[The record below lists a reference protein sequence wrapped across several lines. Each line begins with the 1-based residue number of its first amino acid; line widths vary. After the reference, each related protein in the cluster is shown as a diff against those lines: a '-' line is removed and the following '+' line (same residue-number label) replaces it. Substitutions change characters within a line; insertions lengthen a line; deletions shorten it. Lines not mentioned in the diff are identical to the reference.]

1 MCPHH
6 LLPYRG
12 VAHVAYL
19 PAGKLVG
26 FGRLAELVECF
37 TKRLTLQERATHQIA
52 DALCRHLGARGAG
65 CVIEAEQLCLALPDE
80 RHDQSG
86 VVTSAFVGEMRER
99 PDLKARLLDAA
110 RSWEAGRDE
119 RWPRRAHRGRH
130 RGVARHRAR
139 DRRRAGRA
147 RARGSPGCARNPARR
162 RRLRVR
168 RRASRPGGALRRRRA
183 AAASARPT
191 CWSTTPASSRAG
203 AAGRDD
209 RSRSGTRCSTRTSR
223 GRSW

>member
-1 MCPHH
+1 MSREPALRAAIEALLKASGLDPATTSGSRRDAGAGRAAVAVGVPGRATTWIPAKILGDPVEGEADPDVVVVGGLRFHAMCPHH

-26 FGRLAELVECF
+26 FGRLAELVDCF

-80 RHDQSG
+80 KHDQSG

-99 PDLKARLLDAA
+99 PDLKTRLLEAA
-110 RSWEAGRDE
+110 KLG
-119 RWPRRAHRGRH
+119 
-130 RGVARHRAR
+130 
-139 DRRRAGRA
+139 GRA
-147 RARGSPGCARNPARR
+147 
-162 RRLRVR
+162 
-168 RRASRPGGALRRRRA
+168 
-183 AAASARPT
+183 T
-191 CWSTTPASSRAG
+191 
-203 AAGRDD
+203 
-209 RSRSGTRCSTRTSR
+209 
-223 GRSW
+223 

>member
-1 MCPHH
+1 LSREPALRAAIEALLKASGLDPASHPDLAQTPTRVARLWESEFLAGYGMDPAKILGDPVAGEADPDVVVVGGLRFHAMCPHH

-26 FGRLAELVECF
+26 FGRLAELVDCF

-80 RHDQSG
+80 KHDQSG

-99 PDLKARLLDAA
+99 PDLKTRLLN
-110 RSWEAGRDE
+110 WG
-119 RWPRRAHRGRH
+119 P
-130 RGVARHRAR
+130 
-139 DRRRAGRA
+139 
-147 RARGSPGCARNPARR
+147 
-162 RRLRVR
+162 
-168 RRASRPGGALRRRRA
+168 
-183 AAASARPT
+183 
-191 CWSTTPASSRAG
+191 
-203 AAGRDD
+203 
-209 RSRSGTRCSTRTSR
+209 
-223 GRSW
+223 